1 MTKFKAALIDLSGT
15 LHIGKNAIPGAID
28 ACRKLHQNNLKVLFL
43 TNTSKISS
51 STLLNQLRSMG
62 FDSSVIAGQ
71 ECIMTSVS
79 AARQFL
85 VNNQLRPLCLVE
97 EELVK
102 QDFGGVEMHEPNC
115 VLVGL
120 APNLF
125 HYEKLNEAFRLLLRL
140 KEEQKKSEQ
149 ETMKSGGNN
158 AIRYENDV
166 SKMNSGKESN
176 NAQNHLVAI
185 HRATHYR
192 DSDHQLSLGPGGF
205 ISLLE
210 QTTGSS
216 AHVIGK
222 PSHDFYRAAI
232 SSLGINDPLE
242 VVMVGDDVV
251 GDVQGALDAGLGG
264 AVLVKTGKYM
274 DGDESGEKTGGV
286 VPTMVVD
293 SIVEA
298 VDYICS

>member
-15 LHIGKNAIPGAID
+15 LHIGKTVIPGAID
-28 ACRKLHQNNLKVLFL
+28 ACRKLHKNNIRVVFL

-62 FDSSVIAGQ
+62 FDSTVISGQ

-79 AARQFL
+79 ATRQFL
-85 VNNQLRPLCLVE
+85 LNNKLRPLCLVE
-97 EELVK
+97 DELVK
-102 QDFGGVEMHEPNC
+102 EDFRGVEMHDPNC

-120 APNLF
+120 APNSF

-140 KEEQKKSEQ
+140 KENQKTSVQ
-149 ETMKSGGNN
+149 EKVEPRGNETV
-158 AIRYENDV
+158 ENESDI
-166 SKMNSGKESN
+166 STTNSGKSSDN
-176 NAQNHLVAI
+176 VQPHLIAI

-210 QTTGSS
+210 QTTGAS

-222 PSHDFYRAAI
+222 PSYDFYRAAI
-232 SSLGINDPLE
+232 SSIGIEDPSE
-242 VVMVGDDVV
+242 VIMVGDDVV

-264 AVLVKTGKYM
+264 AVLVKTGKYVE
-274 DGDESGEKTGGV
+274 GDELGEKTGGV
-286 VPTMVVD
+286 FPTMLVD
-293 SIVEA
+293 SVVEA